1 LPPHTI
7 VDAADKGNAEHQ
19 VDARRVRRI
28 TPNAIHIALIA
39 FALSGCSIAPPP
51 ADNAAALRDIASHDI
66 GAEIVV
72 AGPIVQ
78 VLPTSQGP
86 SGVHER
92 FIVAV
97 SSGNETTQLFV
108 ADNVTIGALAPL
120 RAGEQVTVKGEL
132 DFNEFGPVLHWT
144 HRDPRMRHQPG
155 FVEVAGH
162 LYE

>member
-1 LPPHTI
+1 MPNIRSIRAYL
-7 VDAADKGNAEHQ
+7 AAAVLAVG
-19 VDARRVRRI
+19 
-28 TPNAIHIALIA
+28 
-39 FALSGCSIAPPP
+39 GCSLAPPP
-51 ADNAAALRDIASHDI
+51 ADNAAALRHIAAHDG

-72 AGPIVQ
+72 AGPIVR
-78 VLPTSQGP
+78 VLPSTTGP

-92 FIVAV
+92 FIIEV
-97 SSGNETTQLFV
+97 SSGGATTDLFV
-108 ADNVTIGALAPL
+108 ADNVTAGSAAPL
-120 RAGEQVTVKGEL
+120 HTGEQATVKGQL